1 MNLSKIQNI
10 YKNTLII
17 LLLFFILGLSKI
29 YASAENTDGKIIRIP
44 CGINNLLYYDSEG
57 NVTGYCKSYLDGLA
71 KINNWQYEYIKADWD
86 EAVKMLEDGR
96 IDILFPSTYLPK
108 RSQIMDFS
116 SIIGGYMA
124 SGIFALKDSNY
135 NYGDYES
142 FDGARIAV
150 TKSSSNA
157 GMLEAFSKENNFTY
171 TPVYINSMANKIQAL
186 KNGEVDLAIF
196 SATNNVDNGKLVSVL
211 DSYPFYYTVKKGNK
225 DLLAELD
232 TGMEE
237 MLVSE
242 PNIVGDLFKN
252 CLMGTN
258 RYNAAFTTEERQLIT
273 DKRKIIVGFYENTE
287 PLAYI
292 EDNGTYGGIYIEL
305 MNKIKKET
313 GLNITLYPI
322 SRNNYWQDLLR
333 DGTIDFY
340 IGSFGN
346 ITSKDG
352 NFLTTS
358 PFMDYE
364 TVLVT
369 KNNFKLSDTTKY
381 SIALTQARAYWINNL
396 PGDFNNPDIKFYK
409 TARECLV
416 AVSKGEADA
425 TLLNTIE
432 YNYQCKNIRF
442 AELVQWENYRFSSG
456 LSMVAIKNIDK
467 NMYSAMEKAL
477 GTLTETDVNDATKN
491 NLNITYEPVD
501 FIDYIYPSRYIL
513 LIVIIILMLASTASI
528 IIYKIRKKQACVI
541 QEVHKAE
548 EQQLRIM
555 AALSLDYES
564 VYYIDLDTDSFIV
577 IKTIENPISVSVINT
592 KKEKFTYSDII
603 NYYINKSVLSE
614 YRDSITAL
622 SERNALI
629 EHFKEEKE
637 FTVRYQAKPDSRDH
651 EYFEMHFVCISSGID
666 ENIMVLGLR
675 CVDKIA
681 REEIKQH
688 KALKEAFDVANRAN
702 NAKSDFLSRMSHDIR
717 TPMNAIIGMTA
728 IAMSH
733 IDNKGRVQDSLGKID
748 ASSRHLLGLIN
759 EVLDMSRIES
769 GKISLNKDHFNL
781 SELINNLLVMVQ
793 PQIKKHKHNLQ
804 VHIVDLQHED
814 VIGDSLRLQQ
824 AFVNIMGNAI
834 KYTPDNGNITLTV
847 KEAPSHNEA
856 TGYYEF
862 IFEDNGI
869 GMPAE
874 YIERIFEPFSRVEDV
889 RTSKIQGTG
898 LGMAITQNIIHMM
911 DGDIIVESEE
921 GKGSKFTITL
931 FLKLQDKHEELP
943 AVLPGLSGLHVL
955 VAGSDMLSCQSV
967 CKMLDEMGMHSEY
980 SFSGTETL
988 ELVKKR
994 HEENNDFYA
1003 VIMDWEMPGI
1013 TGFET
1018 ASGIDSI
1025 TGGKTQVIILSSYG
1039 LTDVETEAKSL
1050 GMNLFLNKPVFKS
1063 GLANIFNNLINNMD
1077 NNGLTLELD
1086 NVKESDYSGK
1096 RLLLVE
1102 DNEINREIA
1111 VEILGMTNIQI
1122 EEAHNGSEAV
1132 NKFSASEPGY
1142 YDIILMDVQMP
1153 VMNGYKATTAI
1164 RSLDR
1169 QDARTIPIIA
1179 MTANAFAEDIADSK
1193 SAGMDEHLAKPMD
1206 VAKLNEILKKYL
1218 G

>member
-1 MNLSKIQNI
+1 MNLSKIQKA
-10 YKNTLII
+10 YKITLII
-17 LLLFFILGLSKI
+17 LLLLFIPAYNKI
-29 YASAENTDGKIIRIP
+29 YASAENTGGKVIRIP
-44 CGINNLLYYDSEG
+44 CGINNLLYYDDTG
-57 NVTGYCKSYLDGLA
+57 NVTGYCKPYLDSLA
-71 KINNWQYEYIKADWD
+71 KINNWRYEYIKADWN

-96 IDILFPSTYLPK
+96 IDILFPSTYVPK
-108 RSQIMDFS
+108 RSKTMDFS

-124 SGIFALKDSNY
+124 PGIFALKDSKY

-142 FDGARIAV
+142 FDGARIAI
-150 TKSSSNA
+150 TKSSSNVE
-157 GMLEAFSKENNFTY
+157 MLETFSKKNNFTY
-171 TPVYINSMANKIQAL
+171 TPVYINSMTDKVKAL
-186 KNGEVDLAIF
+186 ENGEADLAIF
-196 SATNNVDNGKLVSVL
+196 NATNNVDNGKVVSVL
-211 DSYPFYYTVKKGNK
+211 DTYPFYYTVKKGNK
-225 DLLAELD
+225 ALLSELN

-237 MLVSE
+237 LIINE
-242 PNIVGDLFKN
+242 PDLIGDVFKN

-258 RYNAAFTTEERQLIT
+258 RCNAAFTSKERQLIT
-273 DKRKIIVGFYENTE
+273 NKQEIIAGFYEKTE
-287 PLAYI
+287 PLAYVT
-292 EDNGTYGGIYIEL
+292 DNGRYEGIYIEL

-313 GLNITLYPI
+313 GLNISLYPI
-322 SRNNYWQDLLR
+322 DRSKYWQDLLK

-358 PFMDYE
+358 PFMEYE

-381 SIALTQARAYWINNL
+381 SIALTKARKYWTNNL
-396 PGDFNNPDIKFYK
+396 PDDFKNPDIKFYK

-416 AVSKGEADA
+416 AVNKGEADA

-432 YNYQCKNIRF
+432 YSYQCKNIRF

-456 LSMVAIKNIDK
+456 ISMVAIKDIDK
-467 NMYSAMEKAL
+467 TIYSAMEKAL
-477 GTLTETDVNDATKN
+477 GILTETDISDATKN
-491 NLNITYEPVD
+491 NLNITYKPVD
-501 FIDYIYPSRYIL
+501 FVDYIYPSRYIL
-513 LIVIIILMLASTASI
+513 LIIIIILLLASAAGI
-528 IIYKIRKKQACVI
+528 IIYKTRQKQTHVI
-541 QEVHKAE
+541 KEAQKSE

-564 VYYIDLDTDSFIV
+564 VYYIDLDTDSFTV
-577 IKTIENPISVSVINT
+577 IKAIENPGRISSVNT
-592 KKEKFTYSDII
+592 KEEKYIYSDIM
-603 NYYINKSVLSE
+603 NNYINKSVLPE
-614 YRDSITAL
+614 YKDHIAAL

-629 EHFKEEKE
+629 EHFKNEKDL
-637 FTVRYQAKPDSRDH
+637 TVRYQSKPDSKNR
-651 EYFEMHFVCISSGID
+651 EYFEMHFVCISSGIG

-675 CVDKIA
+675 CVDKIT

-688 KALKEAFDVANRAN
+688 KALKEAFDAANRAN

-728 IAMSH
+728 IATAH
-733 IDNKGRVQDSLGKID
+733 IDDKERVQDSLVKID
-748 ASSRHLLGLIN
+748 ASSRHLLALIN

-769 GKISLNKDHFNL
+769 GKISLNEDYFNL
-781 SELINNLLVMVQ
+781 PELINNLLVMVH

-804 VHIVDLQHED
+804 VHIFDIEHEN

-824 AFVNIMGNAI
+824 AFVNIMGNAV
-834 KYTPDNGNITLTV
+834 KYTPDNGNIILTV
-847 KEAPSHNEA
+847 REAPSHNES

-874 YIERIFEPFSRVEDV
+874 YIEHIFEPFSRVEDV

-911 DGDIIVESEE
+911 DGDIIVKSEE

-931 FLKLQDKHEELP
+931 FLKLQDKHEQP
-943 AVLPGLSGLHVL
+943 AYRLPGLPVL
-955 VAGSDMLSCQSV
+955 VAGGDTLLCQSI
-967 CKMLDEMGMHSEY
+967 CKMLNEMGMHSEY
-980 SFSGTETL
+980 RYSGIEAL
-988 ELVKKR
+988 ELVNKR

-1003 VIMDWEMPGI
+1003 VIMDWDMPGI
-1013 TGFET
+1013 TGFEI
-1018 ASGIDSI
+1018 SNGINSI
-1025 TGGKTQVIILSSYG
+1025 TGGKTLVIILSGYE
-1039 LTDVETEAKSL
+1039 LTDIETEARGL
-1050 GMNLFLNKPVFKS
+1050 GINLFLNKPVFKS
-1063 GLANIFNNLINNMD
+1063 GLAKIFNNLINNTD
-1077 NNGLTLELD
+1077 TNDLTLKLD
-1086 NVKESDYSGK
+1086 NVKESNYSGK

-1111 VEILGMTNIQI
+1111 AEILGMTGIQI
-1122 EEAHNGSEAV
+1122 EEAHNGEEAV

-1142 YDIILMDVQMP
+1142 YDIIFMDVQMP
-1153 VMNGYKATTAI
+1153 VMNGYEATSAI

-1169 QDARTIPIIA
+1169 HDARTIPVIA

-1193 SAGMDEHLAKPMD
+1193 NAGMDEHLAKPID
-1206 VAKLNEILKKYL
+1206 VIKLNEILGKYL
-1218 G
+1218 E